1 MSQEE
6 TLKAAVLAWQKK
18 HGVNDNDPLL
28 ATIELFQIH
37 FSNWQGHHLS
47 SSSGSSY
54 DEFRGSF
61 EELSR
66 RTRALS
72 KQTEDL
78 MAALRTMPDLTKQ
91 LRAYR
96 RSILWTIGAVALC
109 AGIGIGIGVGKFLP
123 L

>member
-28 ATIELFQIH
+28 ATVELFQIH
-37 FSNWQGHHLS
+37 FANWQGQSQSGH
-47 SSSGSSY
+47 SGSSY
-54 DEFRGSF
+54 DEFRSSF
-61 EELSR
+61 EELGR
-66 RTRALS
+66 QTRALS
-72 KQTEDL
+72 KQATDL
-78 MAALRTMPDLTKQ
+78 IDALRNMPDLTGQ

-96 RSILWTIGAVALC
+96 LSALWIVGAISLC
-109 AGIGIGIGVGKFLP
+109 VGIGIGKLLP

>member
-1 MSQEE
+1 MSQDE

-28 ATIELFQIH
+28 ATVELFQIH
-37 FSNWQGHHLS
+37 FANWQGQNQGAY
-47 SSSGSSY
+47 SGSSY

-66 RTRALS
+66 QTKALS
-72 KQTEDL
+72 KQATDL
-78 MAALRTMPDLTKQ
+78 IEALRNMPDLTGQ
-91 LRAYR
+91 LQSYR
-96 RSILWTIGAVALC
+96 LSTLWMAAGMAFCV
-109 AGIGIGIGVGKFLP
+109 GIGIGKFLP